1 MLLLHW
7 SGQPS
12 LVGLCT
18 IYEKLYLIKCEET
31 KISNI
36 AKTATGELRRV
47 LVILYTA
54 ILRALTRSV
63 NWRWLTLSPGNALE
77 NLKSPDATFVEI
89 TALDGPESL
98 VNLVV
103 QGVENCYEIET
114 PGG

>member
-1 MLLLHW
+1 
-7 SGQPS
+7 
-12 LVGLCT
+12 
-18 IYEKLYLIKCEET
+18 
-31 KISNI
+31 
-36 AKTATGELRRV
+36 
-47 LVILYTA
+47 
-54 ILRALTRSV
+54 V

-77 NLKSPDATFVEI
+77 NLKSPDTTFVEI